1 MLSFE
6 PQLIS
11 EAELQN
17 RLKNPNT
24 EGIFIPECLNF
35 PYGNLGFICN
45 NQACTGLYCVN
56 NITEIPDSCIYCE
69 IKKAFLT
76 LLVLGAKVLK
86 SPQ

>member
-35 PYGNLGFICN
+35 PYGNLGSICN
-45 NQACTGLYCVN
+45 T
-56 NITEIPDSCIYCE
+56 
-69 IKKAFLT
+69 
-76 LLVLGAKVLK
+76 
-86 SPQ
+86 